1 MFQHTSRASK
11 SFYLRLKRFLTIILA
26 NLAAVSYG
34 KVFSTPLSCVLT
46 ILYLGLI
53 FYMSLQNINTYLPLI
68 LKNQKLTA
76 SSAELEQELD
86 NTE

>member
-1 MFQHTSRASK
+1 
-11 SFYLRLKRFLTIILA
+11 
-26 NLAAVSYG
+26 
-34 KVFSTPLSCVLT
+34 
-46 ILYLGLI
+46 
-53 FYMSLQNINTYLPLI
+53 MSLQNINTYLPLI